1 MKINIKLPVLLAAL
15 CFPTGVFAQ
24 SSPKVK
30 NIGIR
35 VIREVVGE
43 KNDKLV
49 PFNTFDQGTAVALL
63 IETGG
68 ASIIKVDDDA
78 SKIDSF
84 KDDGGK
90 DLMVKAKG
98 FNRNGLGSFP
108 KISEDGKVVMVEV
121 NAAGVPDA
129 GASKVIVEGTIV
141 LQTAS
146 MKKKIKSAPFG
157 LTKGAVVT
165 VGDIEMKLKKFGK
178 PSFGDD
184 AVELEFE
191 TSNKAITMLAG
202 VKFYD
207 EAGTEIESDNRG
219 SSSMGFGNKYTYG
232 KDYSLKTAVKGKLV
246 VEFEVWTDLAE
257 KKVPFKIA
265 AGVGG

>member
-1 MKINIKLPVLLAAL
+1 MLAAAL
-15 CFPTGVFAQ
+15 CLPSGVVAQ

-30 NIGIR
+30 TVGIR

-43 KNDKLV
+43 DSDKLV
-49 PFNTFDQGTAVALL
+49 PFNTFEKGTAVALL
-63 IETGG
+63 IESGG
-68 ASIIKVDDDA
+68 ASIIKVDERA
-78 SKIDSF
+78 SKIVSF

-90 DLMVKAKG
+90 DLMVNSKG

-108 KISEDGKVVMVEV
+108 KVSEDGKAAVVEV

-129 GASKVIVEGTIV
+129 GASKVVVEGTLV

-146 MKKKIKSAPFG
+146 EKKAVKSAPFE
-157 LTKGAVVT
+157 LKKGAAVK
-165 VGDIEMKLKKFGK
+165 VGDIEMTLKSVGK

-184 AVELEFE
+184 AVELGFE
-191 TSNKAITMLAG
+191 TSNKGITMLAS

-207 EAGTEIESDNRG
+207 ESGKELESESRG
-219 SSSMGFGNKYTYG
+219 SSSMGFGNKFTYG
-232 KDYSLKTAVKGKLV
+232 KDYSLKEAVEGKLV

-257 KKVPFKIA
+257 TEVPIKIA